1 MKRCITLL
9 FLLFAVVVQISAQG
23 KEFPV
28 VLECEMQ
35 SEILGC
41 TKKYCVY
48 LPQGYSNENRMFPVL
63 YLLHGLTDTHT
74 AWRDKG
80 NVQDIATEI
89 IRSGK
94 AQEMI
99 IVMPD
104 AGTAYDGYFNCD
116 GWRYEDFFF
125 QEFIPHIES
134 TYRVVP
140 DRQHRAIAG
149 LSMGGGGTTWYAIN
163 HGEMFSAAYAMSAL
177 MGLVENTW
185 ITRDPDA
192 RRRVFMESAVANNNI
207 TAVENATKEQ
217 LAEIAKVRWFI
228 DVGDDDF
235 LFDNNMEFIKAMRKK
250 VFRTSCE
257 CARAGIHGNI
267 GGRHSTLHCPSSVK
281 VLANKMLIFYN
292 ICSLQK

>member
-1 MKRCITLL
+1 MKRCITFF

-48 LPQGYSNENRMFPVL
+48 LPLGYSNGNRMFPVL

-80 NVQDIATEI
+80 NVLDIATEI

-104 AGTAYDGYFNCD
+104 AGTSYDGYFNCD

-177 MGLVENTW
+177 MGIVENTW

-207 TAVENATKEQ
+207 TAVENATKERC
-217 LAEIAKVRWFI
+217 AEIAKVRWFI

-250 VFRTSCE
+250 RIPYQLRVRE
-257 CARAGIHGNI
+257 
-267 GGRHSTLHCPSSVK
+267 GGHTWQYWQQALYIALPFVSESFGK
-281 VLANKMLIFYN
+281 
-292 ICSLQK
+292 

>member
-1 MKRCITLL
+1 MKRCVTLF
-9 FLLFAVVVQISAQG
+9 FLLFAVVMQPFAQG
-23 KEFPV
+23 NVYPT

-41 TKKYCVY
+41 TKRYCVY
-48 LPQGYSNENRMFPVL
+48 LPQGYADENRAFPVL

-80 NVQDIATEI
+80 NVQSIA
-89 IRSGK
+89 SGLVKDGK

-104 AGTAYDGYFNCD
+104 AGTTYDGYFNSEE
-116 GWRYEDFFF
+116 WRYEDFFF

-134 TYRVVP
+134 VYRTIP

-149 LSMGGGGTTWYAIN
+149 LSMGGGGTTWYAIK
-163 HGEMFSAAYAMSAL
+163 HSEMFSSAYAMSAL
-177 MGLVENTW
+177 MGLVDNSW

-207 TAVENATKEQ
+207 TAVENATQE
-217 LAEIAKVRWFI
+217 LCARIASVRWFV

-235 LFDNNMEFIKAMRKK
+235 LFDNNMDFIKAMRSKRIPYQLR
-250 VFRTSCE
+250 VRD
-257 CARAGIHGNI
+257 
-267 GGRHSTLHCPSSVK
+267 GGHTWQYWQEALRIALPFVSET
-281 VLANKMLIFYN
+281 FGE
-292 ICSLQK
+292 

>member
-1 MKRCITLL
+1 MKRCITFF
-9 FLLFAVVVQISAQG
+9 FLLLAVVLQPFAQG
-23 KEFPV
+23 NKYPQL
-28 VLECEMQ
+28 LECEMQ

-48 LPQGYSNENRMFPVL
+48 LPQGYSDENRMFPVL

-104 AGTAYDGYFNCD
+104 AGTTYDGYFNSE

-125 QEFIPHIES
+125 QEFIPHIEK
-134 TYRVVP
+134 TYRIIP
-140 DRQHRAIAG
+140 DKQHRAIAG

-163 HGEMFSAAYAMSAL
+163 HSEMFSSAYAMSAL
-177 MGLVENTW
+177 MGLVNDSW

-192 RRRVFMESAVANNNI
+192 RRRAFMESAVANNNI
-207 TAVENATKEQ
+207 TAIENATKEQ
-217 LAEIAKVRWFI
+217 CAGIAKVRWFI

-235 LFDNNMEFIKAMRKK
+235 LFDNNMEFIKAMRSKRIPYQLR
-250 VFRTSCE
+250 VRD
-257 CARAGIHGNI
+257 
-267 GGRHSTLHCPSSVK
+267 GGHTWQYWQQALYIALPFVSE
-281 VLANKMLIFYN
+281 
-292 ICSLQK
+292 SLGK

>member
-1 MKRCITLL
+1 MKRCITFF
-9 FLLFAVVVQISAQG
+9 FLLFAVVVQISAQA

-48 LPQGYSNENRMFPVL
+48 LPQGYSDENRMFPVL

-94 AQEMI
+94 AQEMV

-104 AGTAYDGYFNCD
+104 AGIAYDGYFNCD

-177 MGLVENTW
+177 MGIVENTW

-217 LAEIAKVRWFI
+217 CAEIAKVRWFI

-250 VFRTSCE
+250 RIPYQLRVRD
-257 CARAGIHGNI
+257 
-267 GGRHSTLHCPSSVK
+267 GGHTWQYWQEALYIALPFVSESFGK
-281 VLANKMLIFYN
+281 
-292 ICSLQK
+292 

>member
-1 MKRCITLL
+1 MKRCITFF

-23 KEFPV
+23 KESPV

-48 LPQGYSNENRMFPVL
+48 LPQGYSDENRMFPVL
-63 YLLHGLTDTHT
+63 YILHGLTDTHT

-94 AQEMI
+94 AQEMV

-104 AGTAYDGYFNCD
+104 AGTTYDGYFNCD

-163 HGEMFSAAYAMSAL
+163 HSEMFSAAYAMSAL
-177 MGLVENTW
+177 MGIVENTW

-207 TAVENATKEQ
+207 TAIENATKEQ
-217 LAEIAKVRWFI
+217 CAEIAKVRWFI

-250 VFRTSCE
+250 RIPYQLRVRE
-257 CARAGIHGNI
+257 
-267 GGRHSTLHCPSSVK
+267 GGHTWQYWQQALYIALPFVSESFGK
-281 VLANKMLIFYN
+281 
-292 ICSLQK
+292 

>member
-1 MKRCITLL
+1 MKRYFTAF
-9 FLLFAVVVQISAQG
+9 FLLLVAVLQSVAQNDAY
-23 KEFPV
+23 PR

-35 SEILGC
+35 SDILDC

-48 LPQGYSNENRMFPVL
+48 LPQGYADGDKVFPVL

-80 NVQDIATEI
+80 NVCEIATGLIET
-89 IRSGK
+89 GK

-104 AGTAYDGYFNCD
+104 AGTTYDGYFNSD
-116 GWRYEDFFF
+116 GWCYEDFFF

-134 TYRVVP
+134 TYRVIP

-149 LSMGGGGTTWYAIN
+149 LSMGGGGTTWYALN
-163 HGEMFSAAYAMSAL
+163 HSEMFSCAYAMSAL
-177 MGLVENTW
+177 MGLVSGSW
-185 ITRDPDA
+185 ITQDPDA

-207 TAVENATKEQ
+207 TVVENAAKEQ
-217 LAEIAKVRWFI
+217 CAKIASVRWFI

-235 LFDNNMEFIKAMRKK
+235 LFDNNMEFVKAMRNKRIPYQLR
-250 VFRTSCE
+250 VRE
-257 CARAGIHGNI
+257 
-267 GGRHSTLHCPSSVK
+267 GGHTWQYWQEALYIALPFVSETFGK
-281 VLANKMLIFYN
+281 
-292 ICSLQK
+292 

>member
-1 MKRCITLL
+1 MKRCVTFILL
-9 FLLFAVVVQISAQG
+9 LLAVVMRPFAQ
-23 KEFPV
+23 ENQYPQL
-28 VLECEMQ
+28 LECEMQ

-41 TKKYCVY
+41 TKKYCIY
-48 LPQGYSNENRMFPVL
+48 LPQEYADENRTFPVL

-80 NVQDIATEI
+80 NVNEIATEI
-89 IRSGK
+89 FQSGQ

-104 AGTAYDGYFNCD
+104 AGTTYDGYFNCE

-134 TYRVVP
+134 TYRIIP
-140 DRQHRAIAG
+140 GKQHRAIAG

-163 HGEMFSAAYAMSAL
+163 HSEMFSSAYAMSAL
-177 MGLVENTW
+177 MGLVDDSW
-185 ITRDPDA
+185 ITHDPDA

-207 TAVENATKEQ
+207 TAVENATQEQ
-217 LAEIAKVRWFI
+217 RARIASVRWFI

-235 LFDNNMEFIKAMRKK
+235 LFDNNMEFVKAMRSKRIPYQLR
-250 VFRTSCE
+250 VRE
-257 CARAGIHGNI
+257 
-267 GGRHSTLHCPSSVK
+267 GGHTWQYWQQALYIALPFVSQG
-281 VLANKMLIFYN
+281 FGD
-292 ICSLQK
+292 